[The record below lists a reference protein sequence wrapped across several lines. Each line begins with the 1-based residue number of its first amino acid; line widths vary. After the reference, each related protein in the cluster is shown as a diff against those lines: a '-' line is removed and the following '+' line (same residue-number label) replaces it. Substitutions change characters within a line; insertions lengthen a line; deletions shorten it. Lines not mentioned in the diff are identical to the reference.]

1 MKKKVRLSR
10 PGYKKGGAPHIAE
23 QNETIDSISSG
34 KRNVFLDRISNAAQE
49 QMMNQAMMEAEEQF
63 VPPQLY
69 NYGGV
74 PYYNVG
80 GNFGFAMN
88 PQAMANQ
95 SMYANALTDA
105 NANLNNTSWLGD
117 FSNIDFGKEEQ
128 MNIDPTTKESKSWY
142 KDYSKG
148 YNKAMRKMNRGQ
160 SPYGNKKGG
169 TPNYYE
175 VGGPYDGGYG
185 THGTQSFED
194 YERWGNSSDV
204 DAQFAPFYKS
214 AWNDIWGVDNSM
226 SRRDKDISNTPGFDP
241 SNIGEPSTG
250 NTWQNMHQKGMAAIK
265 AKAAAAADLERKRDL
280 FNARRQQ
287 ANQAN
292 NTSTQDILNNT
303 GSMIEGVDPYAA
315 AQLNAQSIANNAQN
329 IANRSNE
336 RNAALNV
343 ETTTTNVDDA
353 LKGKT
358 KKTPTEVAAAEAADE
373 ACRNGTGNC
382 FGNGERNT
390 EGDNERDLEGSMGAD
405 DVNGTS
411 NTGTN
416 AQGIQGNWLK
426 AKGFRGAPV
435 FMPIPSMNG
444 QAGLTP
450 GWDYEETKGGLFTPF
465 KKQRRW
471 SYNPQTGQNEP
482 VSEAGDGMNQS
493 GPNFNPEL
501 NVSNNQ
507 NQNVDYFGEKRTLG
521 ERARNMRNRFR
532 RNEKLEGF
540 AGDSETDVM
549 LPGGMGAASE
559 QGNMQFTNREPSA
572 QYENPVPDY
581 NTGYN
586 QEQDNPNYI
595 PEGGVSGPNN
605 DYGEG
610 WTQAEIDEQKKA
622 FENNQR
628 YGGVPEF
635 KNGGPKGPDYW
646 EKIKA
651 KSREYYNQGKDF
663 YNQYIADPMYR
674 YEGANTGMTKEQFY
688 KKQIEDEGYYRDEG
702 ANTGMSRAEWENNQR
717 YGGVPNYFH
726 GGVAHEPPPGWLKQM
741 AYGFNSAM
749 PDANTLN
756 KMKQG
761 MKAAIPN
768 TMNQNRGFEDFN
780 MLYDD
785 PTDIAAKPF
794 TNNRWT
800 NGKGLST
807 DAKAIAATKAAKKL
821 FDETQLAN
829 ELKTEQ
835 ALNDAH
841 SLRGSNLHKQ
851 YGGVV
856 QELTQ
861 PEIDQI
867 LAMGGKVEYLD

>member
-23 QNETIDSISSG
+23 QNETINSISSG

-105 NANLNNTSWLGD
+105 NADLNNTSWLGD
-117 FSNIDFGKEEQ
+117 FGNIDFGKSEQ
-128 MNIDPTTKESKSWY
+128 MYIDPTTKEAKSWY
-142 KDYSKG
+142 KNYSKD

-160 SPYGNKKGG
+160 NPYGNKKGG
-169 TPNYYE
+169 TPNYYNH
-175 VGGPYDGGYG
+175 GGP
-185 THGTQSFED
+185 HGTQGFDD
-194 YERWGNSSDV
+194 YERWGNNSDV
-204 DAQFAPFYKS
+204 NDAFSPFGLS
-214 AWNDIWGVDNSM
+214 AVYDMFGYDNSM
-226 SRRDKDISNTPGFDP
+226 SRRNLDMRNTPG
-241 SNIGEPSTG
+241 SNVAANIGGNGSTE
-250 NTWQNMHQKGMAAIK
+250 GMTMWEADKLEREKNQQANL
-265 AKAAAAADLERKRDL
+265 DLERKRDL

-287 ANQAN
+287 ANQN
-292 NTSTQDILNNT
+292 NTVSTQDILNNT
-303 GSMIEGVDPYAA
+303 GSMIGSVAPYAA
-315 AQLNAQSIANNAQN
+315 AQFNAQN
-329 IANRSNE
+329 IANNAEGIIDRSNE
-336 RNAALNV
+336 REAALNV

-358 KKTPTEVAAAEAADE
+358 KKTKTASTDDDGSTTTAAADE
-373 ACRNGTGNC
+373 TA
-382 FGNGERNT
+382 
-390 EGDNERDLEGSMGAD
+390 DERDLTGSMGAD

-426 AKGFRGAPV
+426 AKGFRGAPA

-450 GWDYEETKGGLFTPF
+450 GWDYTETRGGLFTPF

-482 VSEAGDGMNQS
+482 ASEAGDGMNQS

-549 LPGGMGAASE
+549 LPGGIGAASE

-586 QEQDNPNYI
+586 QEQDDPNYI

-628 YGGVPEF
+628 YGGVP
-635 KNGGPKGPDYW
+635 
-646 EKIKA
+646 
-651 KSREYYNQGKDF
+651 
-663 YNQYIADPMYR
+663 
-674 YEGANTGMTKEQFY
+674 
-688 KKQIEDEGYYRDEG
+688 
-702 ANTGMSRAEWENNQR
+702 
-717 YGGVPNYFH
+717 NYFH
-726 GGVAHEPPPGWLKQM
+726 GGVAHDPPPG
-741 AYGFNSAM
+741 
-749 PDANTLN
+749 
-756 KMKQG
+756 
-761 MKAAIPN
+761 
-768 TMNQNRGFEDFN
+768 MNQNRGFEDFN
-780 MLYDD
+780 MIYDN
-785 PTDIAAKPF
+785 PTGIAAKAF
-794 TNNRWT
+794 TNNTWT
-800 NGKGLST
+800 ANQTLSP
-807 DAKAIAATKAAKKL
+807 DAKAIAAAQQAKKL
-821 FDETQLAN
+821 FDRQQVLN
-829 ELKTEQ
+829 KLKTEE
-835 ALNDAH
+835 ALNNAYSLNNAH

>member
-10 PGYKKGGAPHIAE
+10 PGYKKGGAPSIAE

-63 VPPQLY
+63 VPPGLY

-74 PYYNVG
+74 PIYNVG
-80 GNFGFAMN
+80 GSFGFAMN

-105 NANLNNTSWLGD
+105 NTNLNNTDWLGD
-117 FSNIDFGKEEQ
+117 FANVNLGESTQ
-128 MNIDPTTKESKSWY
+128 MNIEANNPEAKKWY

-148 YNKAMRKMNRGQ
+148 FRKEERKKNKEARQAYWNNA
-160 SPYGNKKGG
+160 YGG
-169 TPNYYE
+169 TPNYYNDGGAYNYYE
-175 VGGPYDGGYG
+175 HGGPGP
-185 THGTQSFED
+185 HGTQGFDD
-194 YERWGNSSDV
+194 YEKWGNNSDV
-204 DAQFAPFYKS
+204 DAAVAPFYKS
-214 AWNDIWGVDNSM
+214 AWNDMWGNDMSM
-226 SRRDKDISNTPGFDP
+226 SRRAQDIRNTPGANVAA
-241 SNIGEPSTG
+241 NIGGNGSTEG
-250 NTWQNMHQKGMAAIK
+250 LTMWEVDKLK
-265 AKAAAAADLERKRDL
+265 RAAAAAGAAAGVPAPNVAPGTKPWDMFD
-280 FNARRQQ
+280 FNTSNGDVDPADSE
-287 ANQAN
+287 
-292 NTSTQDILNNT
+292 STQDILNNT
-303 GSMIEGVDPYAA
+303 QSMIEGVDPRAA
-315 AQLNAQSIANNAQN
+315 AQRTAQN
-329 IANRSNE
+329 IADSARDIAGRS
-336 RNAALNV
+336 RDRTAALNV

-358 KKTPTEVAAAEAADE
+358 KKTKTASTASTDDDGSTTAAAADE
-373 ACRNGTGNC
+373 TA
-382 FGNGERNT
+382 
-390 EGDNERDLEGSMGAD
+390 DERDLEGSIGAD

-411 NTGTN
+411 NTGTD

-450 GWDYEETKGGLFTPF
+450 GWDYEETRGGFMTPF

-532 RNEKLEGF
+532 RNEEFGGFEGNP
-540 AGDSETDVM
+540 ETDVM

-586 QEQDNPNYI
+586 QKQDDPNYI

-605 DYGEG
+605 EYGEG
-610 WTQAEIDEQKKA
+610 WTQAEIDDFRK
-622 FENNQR
+622 
-628 YGGVPEF
+628 
-635 KNGGPKGPDYW
+635 
-646 EKIKA
+646 
-651 KSREYYNQGKDF
+651 RET
-663 YNQYIADPMYR
+663 
-674 YEGANTGMTKEQFY
+674 E
-688 KKQIEDEGYYRDEG
+688 
-702 ANTGMSRAEWENNQR
+702 QR
-717 YGGVPNYFH
+717 YGGVPNYFQ
-726 GGVAHEPPPGWLKQM
+726 GGVPHE
-741 AYGFNSAM
+741 
-749 PDANTLN
+749 
-756 KMKQG
+756 
-761 MKAAIPN
+761 
-768 TMNQNRGFEDFN
+768 
-780 MLYDD
+780 
-785 PTDIAAKPF
+785 
-794 TNNRWT
+794 
-800 NGKGLST
+800 
-807 DAKAIAATKAAKKL
+807 L
-821 FDETQLAN
+821 FDQQQIAN
-829 ELKTEQ
+829 QLKTEE
-835 ALNDAH
+835 ALNNAY
-841 SLRGSNLHKQ
+841 SLRKQ

>member
-95 SMYANALTDA
+95 SMYANALSDA
-105 NANLNNTSWLGD
+105 NADASNTGWFDNFG
-117 FSNIDFGKEEQ
+117 NIDFGKSEQ
-128 MNIDPTTKESKSWY
+128 MNIDPTTKEAKSWY

-148 YNKAMRKMNRGQ
+148 YNKAMRRMNRGQ
-160 SPYGNKKGG
+160 SPFKNAYGG

-175 VGGPYDGGYG
+175 IGGPYDGGYG
-185 THGTQSFED
+185 TYGTQSFED
-194 YERWGNSSDV
+194 YERWGNNSDV
-204 DAQFAPFYKS
+204 NAAVAPFWKS
-214 AWNDIWGVDNSM
+214 AWNDMWGIDNSM
-226 SRRDKDISNTPGFDP
+226 SRRAQDIRNTPGANV
-241 SNIGEPSTG
+241 SANIGG
-250 NTWQNMHQKGMAAIK
+250 NGSSEGLTMWE
-265 AKAAAAADLERKRDL
+265 ADKLERERKQRAEQDYDYKKAL
-280 FNARRQQ
+280 FDARRQQ

-292 NTSTQDILNNT
+292 NTSTQDVLNNT
-303 GSMIEGVDPYAA
+303 QSMIEGGDPYAA
-315 AQLNAQSIANNAQN
+315 AQLNAQSIANNAKN

-336 RNAALNV
+336 REAASNI

-353 LKGKT
+353 LKGKK
-358 KKTPTEVAAAEAADE
+358 KKTTTESTATTPPADADESTTTAADE
-373 ACRNGTGNC
+373 T
-382 FGNGERNT
+382 T
-390 EGDNERDLEGSMGAD
+390 DERDLEGSMGAD

-450 GWDYEETKGGLFTPF
+450 GWDYEETKGGFMTPF

-482 VSEAGDGMNQS
+482 VSEAGDSMNQS
-493 GPNFNPEL
+493 GPDFNPEL

-507 NQNVDYFGEKRTLG
+507 NQDVDYFGEKRTLG

-549 LPGGMGAASE
+549 LPGGIGAASE

-586 QEQDNPNYI
+586 QKQDDPNYI

-605 DYGEG
+605 EYGEG
-610 WTQAEIDEQKKA
+610 WTQAEIDE
-622 FENNQR
+622 
-628 YGGVPEF
+628 F
-635 KNGGPKGPDYW
+635 K
-646 EKIKA
+646 EI
-651 KSREYYNQGKDF
+651 
-663 YNQYIADPMYR
+663 
-674 YEGANTGMTKEQFY
+674 Y
-688 KKQIEDEGYYRDEG
+688 K
-702 ANTGMSRAEWENNQR
+702 NQR

-726 GGVAHEPPPGWLKQM
+726 GGVAHEPPPGFLEQM
-741 AYGFNSAM
+741 AKGVQYAI

-756 KMKQG
+756 KIGQG
-761 MKAAIPN
+761 VKGVIPYLTPHN
-768 TMNQNRGFEDFN
+768 PGQALVDQTLNNKDIKIGNRGFEDFN

-785 PTDIAAKPF
+785 PTSKAIKPF
-794 TNNRWT
+794 NNNTWT
-800 NGKGLST
+800 ANQRLSP
-807 DAKAIAATKAAKKL
+807 DAKAIAAAQRAEKL
-821 FDETQLAN
+821 YN
-829 ELKTEQ
+829 SYK
-835 ALNDAH
+835 N
-841 SLRGSNLHKQ
+841 SNTPNQQ

>member
-95 SMYANALTDA
+95 SMYANALSDA
-105 NANLNNTSWLGD
+105 NADASNTGWLGD
-117 FSNIDFGKEEQ
+117 FGNIDFGKSQQ
-128 MNIDPTTKESKSWY
+128 MNIDPTTKEAKSWY

-148 YNKAMRKMNRGQ
+148 YNKAMRRMNRGQ
-160 SPYGNKKGG
+160 SPFKNAYGG
-169 TPNYYE
+169 TPNYYNDGGAYDYY
-175 VGGPYDGGYG
+175 VHGGPYG

-194 YERWGNSSDV
+194 YERWGNNSDV
-204 DAQFAPFYKS
+204 NAAFAPFLQSPFYDMFGIDK
-214 AWNDIWGVDNSM
+214 SM
-226 SRRDKDISNTPGFDP
+226 SRRAQDIENTPGFDP
-241 SNIGEPSTG
+241 SNIGGTG
-250 NTWQNMHQKGMAAIK
+250 SSEGLTMWE
-265 AKAAAAADLERKRDL
+265 ADKLERERKQRAEQDYDYKKAL
-280 FNARRQQ
+280 FDARRQQ

-303 GSMIEGVDPYAA
+303 QSMIEGVDPYAA

-336 RNAALNV
+336 REAALNI

-353 LKGKT
+353 LKGKK
-358 KKTPTEVAAAEAADE
+358 KKTNTANTANTDDDESTTAAADE
-373 ACRNGTGNC
+373 TTD
-382 FGNGERNT
+382 ET
-390 EGDNERDLEGSMGAD
+390 TDERDLEGSMGAD

-450 GWDYEETKGGLFTPF
+450 GWDYEETKGGFMTPF

-493 GPNFNPEL
+493 GPDSNPEL

-507 NQNVDYFGEKRTLG
+507 NQNVDYFGEKRTLK

-532 RNEKLEGF
+532 RNEEFGGF
-540 AGDSETDVM
+540 EGDSETDVM

-586 QEQDNPNYI
+586 QQQDDPNYI

-605 DYGEG
+605 EYGEG

-622 FENNQR
+622 FEN
-628 YGGVPEF
+628 
-635 KNGGPKGPDYW
+635 
-646 EKIKA
+646 
-651 KSREYYNQGKDF
+651 
-663 YNQYIADPMYR
+663 
-674 YEGANTGMTKEQFY
+674 
-688 KKQIEDEGYYRDEG
+688 
-702 ANTGMSRAEWENNQR
+702 QR

-726 GGVAHEPPPGWLKQM
+726 GGVANDPPPGFLEQM
-741 AYGFNSAM
+741 AYG
-749 PDANTLN
+749 
-756 KMKQG
+756 MKS
-761 MKAAIPN
+761 AIPQS
-768 TMNQNRGFEDFN
+768 MNQNRSFEDFN

-785 PTDIAAKPF
+785 PTGIAAKPF

-800 NGKGLST
+800 NGRGMSP
-807 DAKAIAATKAAKKL
+807 DAKAIAAAQAAKKL
-821 FDETQLAN
+821 FDETQIAN
-829 ELKTEQ
+829 QQRTEE
-835 ALNDAH
+835 ALNNAY
-841 SLRGSNLHKQ
+841 SLRKQ